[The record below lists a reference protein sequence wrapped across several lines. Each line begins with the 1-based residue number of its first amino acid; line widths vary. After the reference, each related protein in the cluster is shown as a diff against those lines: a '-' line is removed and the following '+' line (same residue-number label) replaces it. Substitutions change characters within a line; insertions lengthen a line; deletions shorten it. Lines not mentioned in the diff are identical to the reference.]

1 MSMADTGFNLWW
13 GLVGLV
19 PLLVYI
25 VLVLRE
31 MDPLPATI
39 ICVVLGAIINMKSL
53 TAVGTDLS
61 KAMGSFLGLVGFI
74 IMLGRGLGEVLS
86 ETQVAH
92 TLVYK
97 IMYGIG
103 INTQRKAMLGIML
116 ATMVIVALLG
126 TMAGGVAIIAPI
138 VNPIAAAVGLT
149 PTVVAILYQSVGEEA
164 LTLGPFT
171 PPVVTLI
178 GLTKLDYGSML
189 IYAAIPIAIVTLLV
203 TWTMAQR
210 IQRDTAEKIALEQ
223 AAPFSHSFAPTE
235 KSRRATNVFIL
246 LFVALIAYGI
256 AVKAA
261 TPYVIT
267 VMLGLSLVVG
277 FVGGMKF
284 EQICKSIIKGMAGNV
299 GLFLLFLLLELFIN
313 YVELAG
319 GFKALTTM
327 LMPLINIGGKAAV
340 VIAGGVIGAFG
351 ISGAVVAEL
360 MTLHKMFSGLLSQYG
375 VAMIPWA
382 VALIVATRV
391 TNFIIPGSNMVAMM
405 GFAQSKDLKSMIRNG
420 YVVAIAQ
427 TVLLI
432 AYAMLYSR

>member
-1 MSMADTGFNLWW
+1 MADPGFNLWW
-13 GLVGLV
+13 GLVGLA
-19 PLLVYI
+19 PLIVYI

-53 TAVGTDLS
+53 AAVGTDLS
-61 KAMGSFLGLVGFI
+61 KAMGSFLGLVGLI

-149 PTVVAILYQSVGEEA
+149 PAVVAVLYQSVGEEA

-189 IYAAIPIAIVTLLV
+189 IYAAIPIAVVTLFV

-210 IQRDTAEKIALEQ
+210 IQRDTAEKISVEK
-223 AAPFSHSFAPTE
+223 AAPFSHSFTPTE
-235 KSRRATNVFIL
+235 TSRRATSVFIL

-267 VMLGLSLVVG
+267 VMLGLSFVVG

-299 GLFLLFLLLELFIN
+299 GLFLLFILLELFIN

-360 MTLHKMFSGLLSQYG
+360 MTLHKMFGSLLSQYG

-432 AYAMLYSR
+432 AYATLFSR

>member
-1 MSMADTGFNLWW
+1 MADAGFNLWW

-31 MDPLPATI
+31 MDPLPATV
-39 ICVVLGAIINMKSL
+39 ICVVIGAIINMKSL
-53 TAVGTDLS
+53 AAIGTDLS
-61 KAMGSFLGLVGFI
+61 KAMGSFLGLVGLI
-74 IMLGRGLGEVLS
+74 IMLGRGLGEILS

-103 INTQRKAMLGIML
+103 IKTQRKAMLGIML
-116 ATMVIVALLG
+116 ATLVIVALLG

-149 PTVVAILYQSVGEEA
+149 PPVVAVLYQSVGEEA

-171 PPVVTLI
+171 PPVVTLM

-189 IYAAIPIAIVTLLV
+189 IYTAIPIAIITILV
-203 TWTMAQR
+203 TWNMAQR
-210 IQRDTAEKIALEQ
+210 IQRDTAEKMSYDG
-223 AAPFSHSFAPTE
+223 AATSVNQTFTPTAS
-235 KSRRATNVFIL
+235 SRRATNVFML
-246 LFVALIAYGI
+246 LFAALIIYGI
-256 AVKAA
+256 AIKAA

-267 VMLGLSLVVG
+267 VMLGLSFVVG
-277 FVGGMKF
+277 FVGNMKF
-284 EQICKSIIKGMAGNV
+284 EQICRSIVKGMAGNV
-299 GLFLLFLLLELFIN
+299 GLFLLFILLELFIN
-313 YVELAG
+313 YVSQAG
-319 GFKALTTM
+319 GFKALTYM
-327 LMPLINIGGKAAV
+327 LMPLVNIGGKAAV
-340 VIAGGVIGAFG
+340 IIAGGVIGAFG

-360 MTLHKMFSGLLSQYG
+360 MTLHKMFSNLLTQYA
-375 VAMIPWA
+375 VPMIPWA

-427 TVLLI
+427 TVLLVG
-432 AYAMLYSR
+432 YALVFTR

>member
-1 MSMADTGFNLWW
+1 MIDANFNIWW
-13 GLVGLV
+13 GLVGLI
-19 PLLVYI
+19 PLLLYI

-53 TAVGTDLS
+53 VAIGADLT
-61 KAMGSFLGLVGFI
+61 KAMGSFLGLVGLI
-74 IMLGRGLGEVLS
+74 IMLGRGLGEILS
-86 ETQVAH
+86 ETRVAH

-103 INTQRKAMLGIML
+103 VNTQKKAMLGIMM
-116 ATMVIVALLG
+116 ASMVIVGLLG
-126 TMAGGVAIIAPI
+126 TMAGGIAIIAPI

-149 PTVVAILYQSVGEEA
+149 PAVVAVLYQSVGEEA

-178 GLTKLDYGSML
+178 GLTKLDYGTML
-189 IYAAIPIAIVTLLV
+189 VTAAIPIAIVTIV
-203 TWTMAQR
+203 VCWFMAQR
-210 IQRDTAEKIALEQ
+210 IQRDTFGK
-223 AAPFSHSFAPTE
+223 AAFDMELNKMPENFVPTDRN
-235 KSRRATNVFIL
+235 KLATNVFL
-246 LFVALIAYGI
+246 ALFTALIIYGI
-256 AVKAA
+256 WIKAP
-261 TPYVIT
+261 TPYVIS
-267 VMLGLSLVVG
+267 VMLILSFAVG
-277 FVGGMKF
+277 FTGGMKF
-284 EQICKSIIKGMAGNV
+284 DGICKGIVKGMAGNV
-299 GLFLLFLLLELFIN
+299 GLYLLFILLELFIN

-319 GFKALTTM
+319 GFKALTYM

-340 VIAGGVIGAFG
+340 VIAGGAIGAFG

-360 MTLHKMFSGLLSQYG
+360 MTLHKMFANLLTQYG
-375 VAMIPWA
+375 VSMIAWA

-427 TVLLI
+427 TGLLI
-432 AYAMLYSR
+432 IYALYFAN

>member
-1 MSMADTGFNLWW
+1 MADAGFNLWW
-13 GLVGLV
+13 GLVGLA

-31 MDPLPATI
+31 MDPLPATV

-86 ETQVAH
+86 ETRVAH

-97 IMYGIG
+97 IIYGIG
-103 INTQRKAMLGIML
+103 VNTQKKAMLGIML

-138 VNPIAAAVGLT
+138 VSPIAAAVGLT
-149 PTVVAILYQSVGEEA
+149 PAVVAILYQSVGEEA

-189 IYAAIPIAIVTLLV
+189 IYAAIPIAIVTLFV
-203 TWTMAQR
+203 TWIMAQR
-210 IQRDTAEKIALEQ
+210 IQRDTAEKLSPEQ
-223 AAPFSHSFAPTE
+223 AAPFSPTFAPTAA
-235 KSRRATNVFIL
+235 SRRATGVFIL
-246 LFVALIAYGI
+246 LFVLLIAYGI

-267 VMLGLSLVVG
+267 VMLGLSFVVG
-277 FVGGMKF
+277 FVGGMRF

-299 GLFLLFLLLELFIN
+299 GLFLLFLMLELFIN

-360 MTLHKMFSGLLSQYG
+360 MTLHKMFSSLLSQYG

-432 AYAMLYSR
+432 AYALLFSR